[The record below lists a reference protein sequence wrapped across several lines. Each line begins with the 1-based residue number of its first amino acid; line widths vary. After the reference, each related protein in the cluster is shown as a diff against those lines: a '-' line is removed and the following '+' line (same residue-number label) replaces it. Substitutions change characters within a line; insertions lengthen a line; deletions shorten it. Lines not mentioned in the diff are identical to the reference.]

1 MIEADSNV
9 IDTSLMDEDDSS
21 SAKIG
26 EDSIL
31 DSTEADKTNEQK
43 EEENKLRNT
52 TLNLDWGL
60 VFTFF

>member
-1 MIEADSNV
+1 MIEADSDV

-21 SAKIG
+21 AKLSN
-26 EDSIL
+26 DSIL